1 MINELSKTITLRLQ
15 KVGVIQDKFEI
26 YKYGFEL
33 LISSLIGISL
43 ILIIGYLSNTF
54 FDSLVF
60 LVCFIL
66 LRQCT
71 GGYHSKTYLSCN
83 LSFITVYLI
92 FIYYRN
98 YIMFSYEGLIISVI
112 ISLLIIFL
120 LAPMEHK
127 NKKMNKEKKTLH
139 KITSRIISFVFL
151 LITLVLYFLK
161 NPTYLVFSYVLLS
174 TSVLLLMG
182 RKGGSWLE
190 RFRI

>member
-182 RKGGSWLE
+182 RKGGKIE
-190 RFRI
+190 DN

>member
-1 MINELSKTITLRLQ
+1 MINELSNTITLRLQ

-60 LVCFIL
+60 LICFIL

-98 YIMFSYEGLIISVI
+98 YIMFSHKELIISVI
-112 ISLLIIFL
+112 ISLVIILL

-127 NKKMNKEKKTLH
+127 NKKMSKEKKSFH
-139 KITSRIISFVFL
+139 KITSRIISFTFL
-151 LITLVLYFLK
+151 LITLILCFLE
-161 NPTYLVFSYVLLS
+161 NPTYLVLSYVLIS
-174 TSVLLLMG
+174 TSVLLFMG
-182 RKGGSWLE
+182 RKE
-190 RFRI
+190 VKD

>member
-15 KVGVIQDKFEI
+15 KVGVIQDKIEI

-43 ILIIGYLSNTF
+43 ILIIGFLSKTF

-66 LRQCT
+66 LRQST

-92 FIYYRN
+92 FIYYRSN
-98 YIMFSYEGLIISVI
+98 IMFSYEGLFITVI
-112 ISLLIIFL
+112 MSIVIIFL
-120 LAPMEHK
+120 LAPIEHK
-127 NKKMNKEKKTLH
+127 NKKMSKEKKSFH
-139 KITSRIISFVFL
+139 KITSRIISFTFL
-151 LITLVLYFLK
+151 LIILILCFLE
-161 NPTYLVFSYVLLS
+161 NPTYLVLSYVLIS
-174 TSVLLLMG
+174 TSVLLFTG
-182 RKGGSWLE
+182 RKGVKD
-190 RFRI
+190 

>member
-1 MINELSKTITLRLQ
+1 MINKLSNTITLRLQ

-60 LVCFIL
+60 LICFIL

-92 FIYYRN
+92 FIYYRSN
-98 YIMFSYEGLIISVI
+98 IMFSYEGLFITVI
-112 ISLLIIFL
+112 MSIVIIFL
-120 LAPMEHK
+120 LAPIEHK
-127 NKKMNKEKKTLH
+127 NKKMSKEKKSFH
-139 KITSRIISFVFL
+139 KITSRIISFTFL
-151 LITLVLYFLK
+151 LITLILCFLE
-161 NPTYLVFSYVLLS
+161 NPTYLVLSYVLIS

-182 RKGGSWLE
+182 RKGGE
-190 RFRI
+190 D

>member
-1 MINELSKTITLRLQ
+1 MINELTNTITLRLQ

-60 LVCFIL
+60 LICFIL

-92 FIYYRN
+92 FIYYRSN
-98 YIMFSYEGLIISVI
+98 IMFSYEGLFITVI
-112 ISLLIIFL
+112 MSIVIIFL
-120 LAPMEHK
+120 LAPIEHK
-127 NKKMNKEKKTLH
+127 NKKMSKEKKSFH
-139 KITSRIISFVFL
+139 KITSRIISFVLML
-151 LITLVLYFLK
+151 LTLVLYFLK
-161 NPTYLVFSYVLLS
+161 NPIYLVLSYVLIS
-174 TSVLLLMG
+174 TSALLLMG
-182 RKGGSWLE
+182 RKGVKD
-190 RFRI
+190 

>member
-1 MINELSKTITLRLQ
+1 MINELSNTITLRLQ

-43 ILIIGYLSNTF
+43 ILIIGFLSNTF
-54 FDSLVF
+54 SDSLVF

-71 GGYHSKTYLSCN
+71 GGYHSRTYLSCN

-92 FIYYRN
+92 LIYYRN
-98 YIMFSYEGLIISVI
+98 YIAFSYEELFIIVITSIVI
-112 ISLLIIFL
+112 IFI

-127 NKKMNKEKKTLH
+127 NKKMNIEQKSFH
-139 KITSRIISFVFL
+139 KFTSRIISFVLML
-151 LITLVLYFLK
+151 LTLVLYFLK
-161 NPTYLVFSYVLLS
+161 NPIYLVLSYVLIS

-182 RKGGSWLE
+182 RKE
-190 RFRI
+190 VKD

>member
-1 MINELSKTITLRLQ
+1 MINELSNTITLRLQ
-15 KVGVIQDKFEI
+15 RVGVIQDKFEI

-43 ILIIGYLSNTF
+43 ILIIGLLSNTF
-54 FDSLVF
+54 SDSLIF
-60 LVCFIL
+60 LICFIL

-71 GGYHSKTYLSCN
+71 GGYHSKSYLSCN

-98 YIMFSYEGLIISVI
+98 YIMFSYKGLIISVI
-112 ISLLIIFL
+112 TSLVIIFL

-127 NKKMNKEKKTLH
+127 NKKMNIEKKTYN
-139 KITSRIISFVFL
+139 KIVSRIISFTFL
-151 LITLVLYFLK
+151 SITLILYFFK
-161 NPTYLVFSYVLLS
+161 NPTYLVLSYVLIS

-182 RKGGSWLE
+182 RKE
-190 RFRI
+190 VKD

>member
-1 MINELSKTITLRLQ
+1 MINELSNTITLRLQ
-15 KVGVIQDKFEI
+15 RVGVIQDKFEI

-43 ILIIGYLSNTF
+43 ILIIGLLSNTF
-54 FDSLVF
+54 SDSLIF
-60 LVCFIL
+60 LICFIL

-83 LSFITVYLI
+83 LSFMSVYLI

-98 YIMFSYEGLIISVI
+98 YIAFSYEEILIIVI
-112 ISLLIIFL
+112 TSIVIIFL

-127 NKKMNKEKKTLH
+127 NKKMNKEKKSFH
-139 KITSRIISFVFL
+139 KITSRIISFTFL

-161 NPTYLVFSYVLLS
+161 NPTYLVLSYVLIS

-182 RKGGSWLE
+182 RKGVKD
-190 RFRI
+190 